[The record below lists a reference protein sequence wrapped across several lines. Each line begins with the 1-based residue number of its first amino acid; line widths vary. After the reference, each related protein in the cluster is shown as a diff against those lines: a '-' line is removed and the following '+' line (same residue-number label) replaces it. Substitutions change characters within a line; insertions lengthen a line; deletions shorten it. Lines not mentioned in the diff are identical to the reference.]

1 MIICAILVRVA
12 VSVKRHAKIIFR
24 YLDIKNCSCK
34 KHLLDKLVLLCEN
47 EILNTTEASVD
58 DKKVTYIIICL
69 IIICFLLLVVVFI
82 SCNICHTKHWTKII
96 TIS

>member
-1 MIICAILVRVA
+1 MRVA

-24 YLDIKNCSCK
+24 YLDIKNCSYK

-58 DKKVTYIIICL
+58 DKKVTYNYMLDNYMLFI
-69 IIICFLLLVVVFI
+69 I
-82 SCNICHTKHWTKII
+82 SCCFY
-96 TIS
+96 

>member
-1 MIICAILVRVA
+1 MRVA

-24 YLDIKNCSCK
+24 YLDIKNCSYK

-58 DKKVTYIIICL
+58 DKKVTYIIIC
-69 IIICFLLLVVVFI
+69 FLLLVVVFI
-82 SCNICHTKHWTKII
+82 SCNIYHTKHWTKII

>member
-1 MIICAILVRVA
+1 MRVA

-58 DKKVTYIIICL
+58 DKKVTYNYMLDNYMLFI
-69 IIICFLLLVVVFI
+69 I
-82 SCNICHTKHWTKII
+82 SCCFY
-96 TIS
+96 

>member
-24 YLDIKNCSCK
+24 YLDIKNCSYK

-58 DKKVTYIIICL
+58 DKKVTYIIIC
-69 IIICFLLLVVVFI
+69 FLLLVVVFI